1 MHFSQGYWQF
11 AEYAFQ
17 PSILAVCCACISAKD
32 VGSLLNMHF
41 SQGYWQFADHVYY
54 FSQSI
59 DSLLNM
65 HFSQGY
71 WQFDEHVFQPMVL
84 ASC

>member
-11 AEYAFQ
+11 AE
-17 PSILAVCCACISAKD
+17 
-32 VGSLLNMHF
+32 
-41 SQGYWQFADHVYY
+41 HVHY

-71 WQFDEHVFQPMVL
+71 LQFAEHVFQPQNTGIL
-84 ASC
+84 LISAKNIASLLNIFIIRGY